1 MVMQSAE
8 YRVRLDIPDSL
19 NGTKDA
25 LVVRMTENEDK
36 LEDHRKRQIPEIPN
50 PRRKQLP
57 WQVVKQPSED
67 APKPGRSAG
76 CALSSLC

>member
-1 MVMQSAE
+1 
-8 YRVRLDIPDSL
+8 
-19 NGTKDA
+19 
-25 LVVRMTENEDK
+25 MTENKDK

-67 APKPGRSAG
+67 APNPDAQPA
-76 CALSSLC
+76 ALYPACVKHYMRMQ